1 MKKIILSL
9 GILII
14 IFASNA
20 YSDGLSYQ
28 DKTFTALVANVRLLA
43 ELTAQGKKYSDKVSV
58 TVPSVIFD
66 KPIVIDDV
74 RTVNKSY
81 GPEID
86 ILIKFLKANMEGT
99 KEEVISFWHPSDKQE
114 ITQMVSDPQMFEE
127 NRVYFKQNPGVTII
141 GLIKQ
146 KSTRSILVNKDF
158 MVFGINLKQSEG
170 KLYFTN
176 APDNDLEL
184 AIIEASFM

>member
-14 IFASNA
+14 IFASNT

-28 DKTFTALVANVRLLA
+28 DKTFTALVSNIRLQA

-66 KPIVIDDV
+66 KPIIINDV

-146 KSTRSILVNKDF
+146 KSTRSILVNKNF
-158 MVFGINLKQSEG
+158 MIFGINLKQSEG

-176 APDNDLEL
+176 TPDNDLEL
-184 AIIEASFM
+184 AIVEASFM

>member
-14 IFASNA
+14 IFASNT

-28 DKTFTALVANVRLLA
+28 DKTFTVLVGNVRLQS
-43 ELTAQGKKYSDKVSV
+43 ELIAQGKTNGDQVSA
-58 TVPSVIFD
+58 TVPAVIFN
-66 KPIVIDDV
+66 KPIVINDV

-81 GPEID
+81 GPEIA
-86 ILIKFLKANMEGT
+86 ILIKFLKANMEST
-99 KEEVISFWHPSDKQE
+99 KEEVIAFWHPSDKQE
-114 ITQMVSDPQMFEE
+114 ITEMVSDPQMFEQ
-127 NRVYFKQNPGVTII
+127 NREFFKQNPGVTII

-146 KSTRSILVNKDF
+146 KSTRSIPVNENF
-158 MVFGINLKQSEG
+158 VVFGINLKQSEG

-176 APDNDLEL
+176 TPDNDLEL
-184 AIIEASFM
+184 AIVEASFM

>member
-28 DKTFTALVANVRLLA
+28 DKTFTALVGNVRLQS
-43 ELTAQGKKYSDKVSV
+43 ELIAQGKTNGDQVSA
-58 TVPSVIFD
+58 TVPAVIFN
-66 KPIVIDDV
+66 KPIVINDV

-81 GPEID
+81 GPEIA

-99 KEEVISFWHPSDKQE
+99 KEEVIAF
-114 ITQMVSDPQMFEE
+114 
-127 NRVYFKQNPGVTII
+127 
-141 GLIKQ
+141 
-146 KSTRSILVNKDF
+146 
-158 MVFGINLKQSEG
+158 
-170 KLYFTN
+170 
-176 APDNDLEL
+176 
-184 AIIEASFM
+184 

>member
-20 YSDGLSYQ
+20 YSNELVYK
-28 DKTFTALVANVRLLA
+28 DKTFTARVGNVRLQS
-43 ELTAQGKKYSDKVSV
+43 ELIAQGKTNGDQVSA
-58 TVPSVIFD
+58 TVPAVIFN
-66 KPIVIDDV
+66 KQIVINDV

-86 ILIKFLKANMEGT
+86 ILIKYLKANMEGT
-99 KEEVISFWHPSDKQE
+99 KEEVISFWHPSDRQE
-114 ITQMVSDPQMFEE
+114 ITEMVSDPQVFEQNKE
-127 NRVYFKQNPGVTII
+127 FFKQNPGITII

-146 KSTRSILVNKDF
+146 KSTRSILVNKNF
-158 MVFGINLKQSEG
+158 MTFGINLKQSEG

-176 APDNDLEL
+176 TPDNDLEL
-184 AIIEASFM
+184 AIVEASFM

>member
-28 DKTFTALVANVRLLA
+28 DKTFTALVANVRLQS
-43 ELTAQGKKYSDKVSV
+43 ELIAQGKTNGDQVSA
-58 TVPSVIFD
+58 TVPAVIFN
-66 KPIVIDDV
+66 KPIVINDV

-81 GPEID
+81 GPEIA

-99 KEEVISFWHPSDKQE
+99 KEEVIAFWHPSDKQE
-114 ITQMVSDPQMFEE
+114 ITEMVSDPQMFEQ
-127 NRVYFKQNPGVTII
+127 NREFFKQNPGVTII

-146 KSTRSILVNKDF
+146 KSTRSIPVNENF
-158 MVFGINLKQSEG
+158 VVFGINLKQSEG

-176 APDNDLEL
+176 TPDNDLEL
-184 AIIEASFM
+184 AIVEASFM